1 MAGFRSGIAAA
12 AAVLVTFCIG
22 PNWYVIGRGLSE
34 ISALMWIYL
43 AACCVIASAEGR
55 PALAILGGVFGIL
68 GYYTRMNLLPVTL
81 GLGALT
87 LVGIDAGSAFNL
99 RRVWTRLPKR
109 AFASYYV
116 AVAAG
121 LCAFAARTWYYTGR
135 FSLFAGTSLGFNAIG
150 FGTTLDS
157 WVSADAWK
165 RVAASV
171 LMLVTVQDPPRF
183 DIRSVLVVA
192 GVGLS
197 LLALARV
204 PFVRRLPLG
213 LVLICLAAISGGL
226 VVRGTAYPGRFC
238 IQLIPVAGTVSM
250 LVMSMSLRDS
260 VWRRAS

>member
-1 MAGFRSGIAAA
+1 MGVETGAELGSPFRTPYGCVNPAFVREGFTADVSYG
-12 AAVLVTFCIG
+12 G
-22 PNWYVIGRGLSE
+22 
-34 ISALMWIYL
+34 
-43 AACCVIASAEGR
+43 
-55 PALAILGGVFGIL
+55 ILGGVFGIL
-68 GYYTRMNLLPVTL
+68 GYYTRMNLLPFTL

-109 AFASYYV
+109 AFVNYYV

-121 LCAFAARTWYYTGR
+121 LCVFAARTWYYTGR
-135 FSLFAGTSLGFNAIG
+135 LSLFAGTSLGFNAIG
-150 FGTTLDS
+150 LGTTLDS
-157 WVSADAWK
+157 WVSADAWT
-165 RVAASV
+165 RATASV

-213 LVLICLAAISGGL
+213 LVLICLAAVSGGL
-226 VVRGTAYPGRFC
+226 VVRGSAYSGRFS
-238 IQLIPVAGTVSM
+238 IHPRFVAVTVSM
-250 LVMSMSLRDS
+250 LVMSMSFRDA
-260 VWRRAS
+260 VQWRRAS